1 MDVVC
6 ELIYL
11 FNNTNV
17 FLAKLTRHR
26 NRKQLRR
33 RLELAGADPTVE
45 RGVIKPKGNQF

>member
-17 FLAKLTRHR
+17 SLAKLTRNR

-33 RLELAGADPTVE
+33 RLELAGADHTAE
-45 RGVIKPKGNQF
+45 SGLIKPKGNQF